1 MSKRQIQLDLVTTEG
16 YNTLVKWKDGVSFS
30 LPAGTGSGSLF
41 HLVPVAHVEGN
52 DVSNL
57 RIREQTNCLLHT
69 VYFLASNNWKYSQYR
84 DCVWRDSPS
93 QAVYMLD
100 MW

>member
-41 HLVPVAHVEGN
+41 HLVPVAHVEEN
-52 DVSNL
+52 DASKPKNKGTDKL
-57 RIREQTNCLLHT
+57 
-69 VYFLASNNWKYSQYR
+69 LASYTFKPLR
-84 DCVWRDSPS
+84 T
-93 QAVYMLD
+93 
-100 MW
+100 